1 MKREKTAKDASPR
14 IIELLN
20 QVLKLE
26 YSLIIHY
33 PRIASYID
41 DEETKETAV
50 RLGEYSTRHADVAAK
65 AIRELGGEPIWNFD
79 SFPELT
85 SLIPIFRIQLDKEKL
100 ALSLHT
106 EAASLAPNPMLRDK
120 FTQMAKDEKEH
131 IKLVETILSRLGD
144 KQIL

>member
-1 MKREKTAKDASPR
+1 MKKVKTAKDASPR

-20 QVLKLE
+20 QVLKVE

-65 AIRELGGEPIWNFD
+65 AIRELGGKPIWNFD
-79 SFPELT
+79 PFPEVD
-85 SLIPIFRIQLDKEKL
+85 SIIPIFRIQLNKEKQ
-100 ALSLHT
+100 ALNLHT
-106 EAASLAPNPMLRDK
+106 EAANLVTNPVLRDK
-120 FTQMAKDEKEH
+120 FTQMAKEEKEH
-131 IKLVETILSRLGD
+131 IKLVETILSRVGD
-144 KQIL
+144 KQVL